1 MYAVIAASG
10 EGGGTGRGRFHGE
23 ITAPMTGHFGDWANL
38 LLRWIHLI
46 AGIAWIG
53 SSFYFIWLDRA
64 LNAPARPRPGVEGEL
79 WMVHSGGFYQTEKRR
94 PGPGEMPAVLH
105 WFKWEAMLTWISG
118 IALLVLVYY
127 LSDAYLLDVTV
138 SGIGRG
144 TATALGIAL
153 LIVGWIVYD
162 ALWRSPVAASGGGG
176 SVAVAISLALLAGV
190 TFASC
195 RLLSGRAAY
204 MHVGALLGTVMVANV
219 WMRILPAQQEMI
231 DAARAGRQPD
241 FALGERAKRRSVHNS
256 YMTFPLLFIML
267 STHYPATYASPV
279 NWLVLLL
286 LFVAGAAVRHAMIG
300 RGAAARWALVPAA
313 GALAA
318 AVFFSTPQ
326 TAATSIGTADAV
338 PSFAA
343 VRAVV
348 VQRCLP
354 CHSRFPSDPTFGA
367 APAGV
372 AFDTPE
378 SITHFAER
386 IRVRAVETQTMPLA
400 NKTGMTPEERELLGR
415 WIAAG
420 APLR

>member
-1 MYAVIAASG
+1 MIG
-10 EGGGTGRGRFHGE
+10 LL
-23 ITAPMTGHFGDWANL
+23 GDWTNL
-38 LLRWIHLI
+38 LLRWTHFI

-64 LNAPARPRPGVEGEL
+64 LSAPPTPSSRPRPGVEGEL

-105 WFKWEAMLTWISG
+105 WFKWEALFTWITG
-118 IALLVLVYY
+118 IALLVLLYY
-127 LSDAYLLDVTV
+127 LSEAYLLDPAV
-138 SGIGRG
+138 SSIGRG

-153 LIVGWIVYD
+153 LVAGWVVYD
-162 ALWRSPVAASGGGG
+162 LLWRSPLAAP
-176 SVAVAISLALLAGV
+176 AADWPAATISLLLLAAV

-204 MHVGALLGTVMVANV
+204 MHVGALLGTLMVANV
-219 WMRILPAQQEMI
+219 WMRILPAQQAMI
-231 DAARAGRQPD
+231 DATKAGRQPD
-241 FALGERAKRRSVHNS
+241 FTLGEQAKRRSVHNS

-267 STHYPATYASPV
+267 SNHYPATYGSPA

-300 RGAAARWALVPAA
+300 HGSRARWALVPAA
-313 GALAA
+313 AALAGA
-318 AVFFSTPQ
+318 AFFSGPMGAAAPVTAGGATP
-326 TAATSIGTADAV
+326 TFT
-338 PSFAA
+338 A
-343 VRAVV
+343 VRVVV

-367 APAGV
+367 SPAGV

-378 SITHFAER
+378 SIARFAER

-400 NKTGMTPEERELLGR
+400 NKTGMTPDERALLAR

>member
-1 MYAVIAASG
+1 MIG
-10 EGGGTGRGRFHGE
+10 LL
-23 ITAPMTGHFGDWANL
+23 GDWTNL
-38 LLRWIHLI
+38 LLRWTHFI

-64 LNAPARPRPGVEGEL
+64 LAAPPARPPTRPRPGVEGEL

-105 WFKWEAMLTWISG
+105 WFKWEALLTWVSG

-127 LSDAYLLDVTV
+127 LSDAYLLDPRV

-153 LIVGWIVYD
+153 LVVGWVVYD
-162 ALWRSPVAASGGGG
+162 ALWRSPLAAHP
-176 SVAVAISLALLAGV
+176 AVATAVSLLLLAAV
-190 TFASC
+190 TIASC

-204 MHVGALLGTVMVANV
+204 MHVGALIGTLMVANV

-231 DAARAGRQPD
+231 DAAKAGRQPD
-241 FALGERAKRRSVHNS
+241 FTLGERAKRRSVHNS

-267 STHYPATYASPV
+267 SNHYPATYASPD

-286 LFVAGAAVRHAMIG
+286 LCVAGAAVRHAMIG
-300 RGAAARWALVPAA
+300 RGASARWALVPAA
-313 GALAA
+313 AALAA
-318 AVFFSTPQ
+318 AVFFSTPPA
-326 TAATSIGTADAV
+326 AATSITAADAV
-338 PSFAA
+338 PSFAT

-348 VQRCLP
+348 AQRCLP

-367 APAGV
+367 APPPGGV

-378 SITHFAER
+378 SIARLAER
-386 IRVRAVETQTMPLA
+386 IRVRAVETQTMPLG
-400 NKTGMTPEERELLGR
+400 NKTGMTPGERALLAR